1 MTTTDASIT
10 QSKTAHRTPRNSTS
24 VEAGANAS
32 PRTDARARLADQ
44 TAHTDRDRPWWTR
57 LLDELTPPTVWTDK
71 PASLK
76 ELTLYARHA
85 PWTAKDGFWRAAGT
99 WWCGLIGIPVSTAA
113 YYTAWTAQRPSRALT
128 VLLAYIVLAHTGL
141 GAWLLP
147 YPDWLP

>member
-85 PWTAKDGFWRAAGT
+85 PWTAK
-99 WWCGLIGIPVSTAA
+99 
-113 YYTAWTAQRPSRALT
+113 
-128 VLLAYIVLAHTGL
+128 LAYIVLAHTGL